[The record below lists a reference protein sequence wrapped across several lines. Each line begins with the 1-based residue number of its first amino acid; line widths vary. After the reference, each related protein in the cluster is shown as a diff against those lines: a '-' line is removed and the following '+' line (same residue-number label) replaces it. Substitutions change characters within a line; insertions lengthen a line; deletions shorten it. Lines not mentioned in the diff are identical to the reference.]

1 MIIREFYQLPAL
13 AERWGCSVHDLLH
26 LGIQDRLQI
35 CANIYGMAV
44 GMHRTRICLDD
55 GEEEDLEP
63 QSEEERLEAEEWDAA
78 FQAWLA
84 RTTSNMPNGVFELHP
99 ESIRFM
105 DMPGGVPFELFEA
118 RKFDEGWWNVEFDP
132 PVVISLEHLCI
143 LREEVLRI
151 DALDLEKLHLE
162 ARADEA
168 ESALGAQFE
177 ALNLRFSEFAERADS
192 DYDYSKLV
200 GVGNWQRIVMLDRT
214 EGGEQYLSRS
224 DSLLLLK
231 TGAIPS
237 ANYVLDDD
245 QTNLDWRTASFRDRL
260 VGFGLHVYFRV
271 VVLGQA
277 GMDEATYLF
286 GLASEIIGLLSAG
299 YPDQDQKDALAK
311 LGRLGANVLHSKPG
325 GSREKRRM
333 IQEIWKTGKYSSR
346 DICAEQEC
354 AALDM
359 SFSTARK
366 ALRGTPDPA

>member
-1 MIIREFYQLPAL
+1 MIIREFYQLPVL
-13 AERWGCSVHDLLH
+13 AERWGCNVHDLLH

-44 GMHRTRICLDD
+44 GTHRTRICLDD
-55 GEEEDLEP
+55 GEEEDLEQ

-84 RTTSNMPNGVFELHP
+84 RTTRNMPHGVFELHP
-99 ESIRFM
+99 ESLRFM

-132 PVVISLEHLCI
+132 PVVISLDHLCI

-151 DALDLEKLHLE
+151 DGLDLEKLHLE

-168 ESALGAQFE
+168 ESALGTQLE
-177 ALNLRFSEFAERADS
+177 ALHLRFAEFAERANR
-192 DYDYSKLV
+192 DYDYAKLV
-200 GVGNWQRIVMLDRT
+200 GIGNWQRIVMLDRT
-214 EGGEQYLSRS
+214 DGGEQYLSRS
-224 DSLLLLK
+224 DSSLLLK
-231 TGAIPS
+231 TGENPS
-237 ANYVLDDD
+237 ASYVLDGD
-245 QTNLDWRTASFRDRL
+245 QANLDWRTASVRDRL
-260 VGFGLHVYFRV
+260 VGFGLHVYVRV
-271 VVLGQA
+271 ISGEASVN
-277 GMDEATYLF
+277 EATYLF

-299 YPDQDQKDALAK
+299 YPDEDQKDALAR
-311 LGRLGANVLHSKPG
+311 LGRLAANVLHSKPG
-325 GSREKRRM
+325 GSRDKRRM

-354 AALDM
+354 AALEM

-366 ALRGTPDPA
+366 ALRGTPEPA